1 MKIFNGFVLIEIEEE
16 KTQLGNGLAVKET
29 RGKRDIVCGKV
40 VLTSDTATS
49 NIGIAIKDKV
59 MFPLYA
65 SNPVII
71 NDKEYLVV
79 DYKDIILK
87 L

>member
-1 MKIFNGFVLIEIEEE
+1 MTLFNSFVLIRIEEE

-29 RGKRDIVCGKV
+29 RGKRDIITGTVFIP
-40 VLTSDTATS
+40 S
-49 NIGIAIKDKV
+49 NEAAKALGLNGNDKV

-65 SNPVII
+65 SNPVTID
-71 NDKEYLVV
+71 DKEYLVV